1 MMTREDIRELA
12 QFHADGKQECALS
25 FYFEPR
31 TPQNKS
37 HKEEIIF
44 AKDLVKNAIV
54 VAEEQGKNG
63 HARADLERIL
73 ELAESLA
80 GKHSRPKA
88 VFACGN
94 RGFWR
99 EFDLPSLESG
109 TQLFVNRRFHLK
121 PLAQVLG
128 AQPKVWVVLVDRHKA
143 RFFDLRLNELTERV
157 GLFRTPPTREGKS
170 DVYAGYDGGHAQRR
184 VEDEALHHYKD
195 TAAYLQEGQE
205 KDWYEK
211 LIVGCHDVNWRDFE
225 EQLHPYVKR
234 RLLGRFSADMGKVT
248 SDFIR
253 EHANRLMT
261 EALETRRRELVKQAL
276 DEAKSN
282 SRGVTGL
289 RRVLKSLEMGEVQ
302 TLLIGDG
309 FSRAATVCSNCGHL
323 DAHLVGH
330 CPACGHATRE
340 IDDVCDAIIPIAVE
354 RDIELFYI
362 RDNPEFDGAGNI
374 AALLRFR
381 ADQNTNLALR
391 TAS

>member
-1 MMTREDIRELA
+1 MITREDIRELA
-12 QFHADGKQECALS
+12 LFHADGEQDCALS

-37 HKEEIIF
+37 HREEIIF

-54 VAEEQGKNG
+54 EAEKQGKNG

-73 ELAESLA
+73 ELAESLP
-80 GKHSRPKA
+80 GKYSHPKA
-88 VFACGN
+88 VFACGS

-99 EFDLPSLESG
+99 EFDLPSLEYG
-109 TQLFVNRRFHLK
+109 TQLFVNRQFHLK

-157 GLFRTPPTREGKS
+157 ALFRTPPAHEGKS
-170 DVYAGYDGGHAQRR
+170 DGFAGYDGGHAQRR
-184 VEDEALHHYKD
+184 IEDEALHHYKD
-195 TAAYLQEGQE
+195 TAAHLQEAQE
-205 KDWYEK
+205 KGWYEK

-234 RLLGRFSADMGKVT
+234 RLVGRFSADIGKMT
-248 SDFIR
+248 GDSIR

-261 EALETRRRELVKQAL
+261 EAQESRRQELVKQVL

-309 FSRAATVCSNCGHL
+309 FSRAATLCSNCGHL
-323 DAHLVGH
+323 DAHLVSH
-330 CPACGHATRE
+330 CPTCGHATRE
-340 IDDVCDAIIPIAVE
+340 IEDVCDAIIPVAVE

-381 ADQNTNLALR
+381 ADQNTNSALR
-391 TAS
+391 AAS